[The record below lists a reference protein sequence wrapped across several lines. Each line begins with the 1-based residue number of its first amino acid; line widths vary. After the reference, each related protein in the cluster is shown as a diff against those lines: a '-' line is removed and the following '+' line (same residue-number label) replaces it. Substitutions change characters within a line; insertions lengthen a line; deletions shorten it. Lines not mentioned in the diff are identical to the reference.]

1 MVHGVAKLD
10 TTWPL
15 STHTW
20 LRGPRMSYLS
30 LPLSVSPSCNSGVG
44 RATVFSGVHD
54 ILLG

>member
-1 MVHGVAKLD
+1 MVHGVAKSD

-20 LRGPRMSYLS
+20 LRSPRMSYLS
-30 LPLSVSPSCNSGVG
+30 LLLSVSPSCNSGVG